1 MDFIRGT
8 SREQGTLFPERL
20 DDYISAE
27 NPVRFIDV
35 FVDEL
40 DLKALGFARTSP
52 AWTGRSPYRPQD
64 LLKLYIYGYLNKIRS
79 SRKLEA
85 ETHRNIEV
93 MWLLGKLSPDH
104 KTISDFRKD
113 NSKAFKGVF
122 RAFSELCRRLDLF
135 GGDLIAVDGSKF
147 KAVNNPKRHFTK
159 KKLQEHLKKLDAKI
173 DQYLQD
179 LDATDA
185 QEVSLSSQDKTS
197 LQDKIKKMKEQQ
209 ITYEQLLSDLEEG
222 GENQV
227 SLTDPDSRSMPK
239 APHAKVGYNVQS
251 ATDDKHHLIVE
262 QDVTNDANDKTQL
275 SKISKKAKEILNV
288 ETLTV
293 VADRGYYNG
302 EEIKDCEEEH
312 ITPYVPKP
320 DTSSTKSKGL
330 YAKDQFVYDEEN
342 NAYICPAG
350 QILIYQYTAAAYPN
364 RETRKH
370 FQHYY
375 TTKACLTC
383 AQRAQ
388 CTTNKKGRVIYRWV
402 DEQILEALEE
412 RLKAHPEMMKKR
424 SALVEHPFGT
434 IKFWNDQYHFLVIG
448 LEQVKAEFSL
458 MTLAYNIK
466 RVIKEIG
473 VPKMID
479 ALI

>member
-1 MDFIRGT
+1 MDFIRGV

-20 DDYISAE
+20 DDYISEE
-27 NPVRFIDV
+27 NPVRFIDA

-79 SRKLEA
+79 SRKLET
-85 ETHRNIEV
+85 ETCRNVEV

-104 KTISDFRKD
+104 KTIADFRKD
-113 NSKAFKGVF
+113 NGKAFKGVF

-159 KKLQEHLKKLDAKI
+159 KKLQEHLKKLDEKI
-173 DQYLQD
+173 EQYLQD

-185 QEVSLSSQDKTS
+185 QEVSLASQDTIS
-197 LQDKIKKMKEQQ
+197 IAEKIQKMKEQKQ
-209 ITYEQLLSDLEEG
+209 TYTQLLTDLEEA

-239 APHAKVGYNVQS
+239 APNAKVGYNVQT

-262 QDVTNDANDKTQL
+262 QDVTNDANDKMQL
-275 SKISKKAKEILNV
+275 SKISKQAKEILNV
-288 ETLTV
+288 ETLAV

-302 EEIKDCEEEH
+302 EELKACEEDA
-312 ITPYVPKP
+312 ILPYVPKP
-320 DTSSTKSKGL
+320 DTSSSKSKGL
-330 YAKDQFVYDEEN
+330 YGKDQFVYDEEN
-342 NAYICPAG
+342 NTYLCPAG
-350 QILIYQYTAAAYPN
+350 QILIYQCTAAKYPK

-370 FQHYY
+370 FQHFY

-383 AQRAQ
+383 PQKAK

-402 DEQILEALEE
+402 DEYILERVEQ
-412 RLKAHPEMMKKR
+412 RLKAHPGMIKKR

-434 IKFWNDQYHFLVIG
+434 IKFWNDQYHFLVKG
-448 LEQVKAEFSL
+448 LEKVKGEFSL

-466 RVIKEIG
+466 RAINEIG
-473 VPKMID
+473 VPKMIQ
-479 ALI
+479 AL